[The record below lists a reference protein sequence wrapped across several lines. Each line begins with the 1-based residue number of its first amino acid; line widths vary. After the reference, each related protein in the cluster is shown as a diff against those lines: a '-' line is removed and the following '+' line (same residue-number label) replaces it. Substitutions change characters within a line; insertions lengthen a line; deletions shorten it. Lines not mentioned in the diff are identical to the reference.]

1 MLVRGDADG
10 VVFADDAVVLAGDA
24 VVLADGG
31 EVLADDGVILPD
43 DERLLFGCVFTF
55 GRALRPALH
64 CLTPLLAPAKSI
76 VEPAPIKNP
85 PTAFKIIAFV
95 GSSSW
100 AASTV
105 VAAPPATARTPSTI
119 APTGGRNTASRAPT
133 AKPAIPAMIGKII
146 PQMLGFLGS
155 SIGSI

>member
-1 MLVRGDADG
+1 MLLWRDRTG
-10 VVFADDAVVLAGDA
+10 DDAGVAARDGIGVAARDGTGVAAGVDIEELSVGTGA
-24 VVLADGG
+24 
-31 EVLADDGVILPD
+31 
-43 DERLLFGCVFTF
+43 
-55 GRALRPALH
+55 ALRPALH

-119 APTGGRNTASRAPT
+119 APTGGRNAVSRAPT